1 MLPQKAKGELN
12 MKSTNVYK
20 KSTAQIHLENI
31 LHHIKAEGITISQLK
46 EISKHS
52 NLYNK
57 FNTSLIELINVLVHE
72 KSAHDLIT
80 SIAQSYCSVY
90 YPDMKGYDTLFEVI
104 SQTYLGL
111 FSVIRKSSPNRGR
124 IRIDTYLDKDPE
136 VFTYTLRAYIQHNIL
151 LDLARK
157 YGYNAKHTEPVTV
170 SFDEDAESINKL
182 DSVNYIKNQIENGVD
197 MADQVI
203 SKIIFEDDMHALVDA
218 VFDRFSARKPV
229 AGYISLCI
237 LNECYDARTVVA
249 DLKSKD
255 FNQLFLAVLNELS
268 HKYNLD
274 ISKYTNATF
283 DADKYISSF
292 KSISDESARDR
303 IDRLAS
309 QTRKDINKLPVA
321 SVIKSHHM

>member
-1 MLPQKAKGELN
+1 

-20 KSTAQIHLENI
+20 KSAAQIHLENI

-72 KSAHDLIT
+72 KSTHDLIT

-90 YPDMKGYDTLFEVI
+90 YPDMKEYDTLFEVI

-111 FSVIRKSSPNRGR
+111 FSVIRKSSGNINNIGR
-124 IRIDTYLDKDPE
+124 VRIDTYLDKDPE

-157 YGYNAKHTEPVTV
+157 YRYNAKHTEPDTV
-170 SFDEDAESINKL
+170 SLNEDAESINRL
-182 DSVNYIKNQIENGVD
+182 DSVNYIKNQLENGVD
-197 MADQVI
+197 MAGQVI
-203 SKIIFEDDMHALVDA
+203 SKIMFEDDMHALVDA
-218 VFDRFSARKPV
+218 VIDRFSARKPV

-255 FNQLFLAVLNELS
+255 FSQLFHAVLNELS

-283 DADKYISSF
+283 DANKYISSF

-309 QTRKDINKLPVA
+309 QTRQDVNKLPVA
-321 SVIKSHHM
+321 SIIKSHHM

>member
-1 MLPQKAKGELN
+1 MNTPTYSKSSAQLRIENLLHIIKEEGLN
-12 MKSTNVYK
+12 
-20 KSTAQIHLENI
+20 
-31 LHHIKAEGITISQLK
+31 ISQI
-46 EISKHS
+46 ENAHS
-52 NLYNK
+52 IL
-57 FNTSLIELINVLVHE
+57 FNEFKDLLSELINVLVHE

-90 YPDMKGYDTLFEVI
+90 YPDMKEYDTLFEVI

-111 FSVIRKSSPNRGR
+111 FSVIRKSSGDINNIGR
-124 IRIDTYLDKDPE
+124 VRIDTYLDKDPE
-136 VFTYTLRAYIQHNIL
+136 VFTYSLRAYIRHNVL

-157 YGYNAKHTEPVTV
+157 YGYNAKHTEQDTV
-170 SFDEDAESINKL
+170 CFEEDEESINKV
-182 DSVNYIKNQIENGVD
+182 DSVNYNKNQIENGVD
-197 MADQVI
+197 MAGQVI
-203 SKIIFEDDMHALVDA
+203 SKIMFEDDMHALIDA
-218 VFDRFSARKPV
+218 VIDRFSARKPV

-255 FNQLFLAVLNELS
+255 FSQLFHAVLNDLS
-268 HKYNLD
+268 PKYNLD

-283 DADKYISSF
+283 DANKYISSF

-309 QTRKDINKLPVA
+309 QIRKDVNKLPVA
-321 SVIKSHHM
+321 SVIKSHYM